1 MNLDLMIFGAH
12 PDDAE
17 IGMGGTIAKQAAA
30 GYKIGICDLTHA
42 ELSSNGDVM
51 TRQQEAARA
60 AQELGLVM
68 RSCLQFPDRG
78 LNPHHPQQV
87 EQIAREIRAYR
98 PQIVFIPY
106 WQDRHPDHVTCSELM
121 EQAIFNAKLRRLY
134 SDSPAWNV
142 EQIYYYF
149 INDLYEANLAID
161 ISDVYDR
168 KEAAL
173 RAYRSQF
180 TCDQADTV
188 RTLLNQGYLERVAKR
203 DALLGAS
210 LGVRYAESF
219 VTKKPKL
226 LSTF

>member
-17 IGMGGTIAKQAAA
+17 IGMGGTIAKHVAA
-30 GYKIGICDLTHA
+30 GYQVGICDLTNA
-42 ELSSNGDVM
+42 ELSSNGDVT

-60 AQELGLVM
+60 AQELGMIM

-78 LNPHHPQQV
+78 LYPNNSQQV
-87 EQIAREIRAYR
+87 EQIAREIRMYR
-98 PQIVFIPY
+98 PRIVFIPY
-106 WQDRHPDHVTCSELM
+106 WRDRHPDHVACSELM

-134 SDSPAWNV
+134 LDAPAWNV
-142 EQIYYYF
+142 EQVYYYF

-180 TCDQADTV
+180 AWEHADTV
-188 RTLLNQGYLERVAKR
+188 RTLLNQGYLERVAQR

-219 VTKKPKL
+219 VTKKPIL